1 MVCKI
6 LKKAAIDINPMSINR
21 CRGIRRR
28 HRHNCSVIKAA
39 AAAASSIVLTRI
51 GFNKGFKFIQKRQ
64 TREGQP
70 ESELTKERRPLPPLT
85 SPEKRTVFLDLDET
99 LVHSVTGPPP
109 KKFDFVVRP
118 KIRGKIMTFY
128 VVKRPGVDEFLEKL
142 GNKYEVV
149 VFTAGLREY
158 ATLVLD
164 RLDRKRVI
172 SHRLYRDTCTEING
186 RFVKDLSGLGRDLSR
201 LVIVDDN
208 PNAYCFQPEN
218 AVPIRPF
225 VDDVADRELRRVL
238 EFFEDEETRSCD
250 DIRDAVRRFVGYHE
264 SITSSSDDDD
274 GADDGDGLELELE
287 LMDATW
293 KLPVLIVSSKA
304 REITSRRKFQPFGIP
319 ILEFRTRMVVM
330 FCLFLL
336 LLHVMCFRRASVHTF
351 F

>member
-6 LKKAAIDINPMSINR
+6 LKKTAIDINPMSINR

-28 HRHNCSVIKAA
+28 HRHNYSVIKAA
-39 AAAASSIVLTRI
+39 TAASSIVLTRI
-51 GFNKGFKFIQKRQ
+51 GFNKGFKFIQNRQ

-70 ESELTKERRPLPPLT
+70 ESELTKERRLLPPLT
-85 SPEKRTVFLDLDET
+85 SLEKRIVLLDLDET

-118 KIRGKIMTFY
+118 RIRGKIMTFY

-172 SHRLYRDTCTEING
+172 SHRLYRDTCTEVNG

-250 DIRDAVRRFVGYHE
+250 DIRDAVRRFVGYDE
-264 SITSSSDDDD
+264 LITSSSDDEDGDD
-274 GADDGDGLELELE
+274 GDDDGDGLEL
-287 LMDATW
+287 MDATC

-304 REITSRRKFQPFGIP
+304 REITSRRKFQPFGIS
-319 ILEFRTRMVVM
+319 ILEFWTRMVVM

-336 LLHVMCFRRASVHTF
+336 LLHVMCFGRGSLHAF

>member
-1 MVCKI
+1 MVSKI
-6 LKKAAIDINPMSINR
+6 LKKTAFDKNPMSTKG
-21 CRGIRRR
+21 CRGIRQR
-28 HRHNCSVIKAA
+28 HRRNCSVIKA

-51 GFNKGFKFIQKRQ
+51 GSKGFKIVQKTQ
-64 TREGQP
+64 TREGEP
-70 ESELTKERRPLPPLT
+70 ESELSRERRPLPPLT

-109 KKFDFVVRP
+109 KRFDFVVRP
-118 KIRGKIMTFY
+118 MIRGKVMTFY

-172 SHRLYRDTCTEING
+172 SHRLFRDTCTEVNG
-186 RFVKDLSGLGRDLSR
+186 RFVKDLAIQGRDLSR

-208 PNAYCFQPEN
+208 PNAYSFQPEN
-218 AVPIRPF
+218 AIPILPF

-238 EFFEDEETRSCD
+238 EFFEDEDARCCD
-250 DIRDAVRRFVGYHE
+250 DIRDAVRRFVGDDE
-264 SITSSSDDDD
+264 SMTSSD
-274 GADDGDGLELELE
+274 GDFDGLEVAFELE
-287 LMDATW
+287 EMMDAKC
-293 KLPVLIVSSKA
+293 KLPVLMVSSKA
-304 REITSRRKFQPFGIP
+304 REIMSRREFHQFGIP
-319 ILEFRTRMVVM
+319 ILGFRTRMVVM

-336 LLHVMCFRRASVHTF
+336 LLHVMCFRTESVHTF